1 MSDEPIAYEKWILRG
16 WSGLTGLA
24 FLGGFAYPLW
34 LKLDGRERF
43 QVALCGIAGS
53 LVLAFFVRHNIL
65 HWKKLKRQAD
75 EHGALTKKSYW
86 VPSKAC
92 TLRLKYDRRPAVVYG
107 AGPTRLYF
115 NLFIQNTSPVS
126 LSLARLE
133 LAEWAVET
141 ADGNRVLIKGLDHV
155 HSEPLH
161 TLPPGAGTEMRI
173 KVTSDQ
179 VFDLRHAPIVR
190 LRVTAKLALAT
201 EHWGDFTV
209 RDGSL
214 ALASAEEAQR

>member
-1 MSDEPIAYEKWILRG
+1 M
-16 WSGLTGLA
+16 
-24 FLGGFAYPLW
+24 
-34 LKLDGRERF
+34 
-43 QVALCGIAGS
+43 
-53 LVLAFFVRHNIL
+53 
-65 HWKKLKRQAD
+65 
-75 EHGALTKKSYW
+75 
-86 VPSKAC
+86 
-92 TLRLKYDRRPAVVYG
+92 
-107 AGPTRLYF
+107 
-115 NLFIQNTSPVS
+115 
-126 LSLARLE
+126 
-133 LAEWAVET
+133 
-141 ADGNRVLIKGLDHV
+141 IKGLDHV